1 MNKNALDKRTDQV
14 FQLLGLSATFF
25 GLLVLAALIIDVLID
40 GFGRLSWDFNSFLP
54 ANLRKPGFSP
64 PGWGHY
70 G

>member
-40 GFGRLSWDFNSFLP
+40 GFGRLSWDFLTSFP
-54 ANLRKPGFSP
+54 SRKPAQAGIFSA
-64 PGWGHY
+64 
-70 G
+70 